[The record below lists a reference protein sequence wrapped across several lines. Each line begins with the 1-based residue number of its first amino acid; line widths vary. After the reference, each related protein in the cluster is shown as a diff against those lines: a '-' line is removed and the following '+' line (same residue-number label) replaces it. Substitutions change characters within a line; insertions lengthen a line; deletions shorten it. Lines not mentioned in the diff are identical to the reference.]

1 MKKNKNEFLEEIRLQ
16 KDWESVQDILLI
28 LIPRFVIESIQKSKI
43 YLKNLLFFFLVE
55 MGLNVF
61 DQKREE
67 VGILFCD
74 ICDFDKIIQLEN
86 KRVVTILDKI
96 FRIFDNLCK
105 IYGIQKIEVL
115 KKNFLFIILSRP
127 LGRHIW
133 PVVE

>member
-96 FRIFDNLCK
+96 FRIFDNLCQ

>member
-1 MKKNKNEFLEEIRLQ
+1 
-16 KDWESVQDILLI
+16 
-28 LIPRFVIESIQKSKI
+28 
-43 YLKNLLFFFLVE
+43 VE

-96 FRIFDNLCK
+96 FRIFDNLCQ